1 MGPVEEGDHWV
12 QGTYSAGINWRVCL
26 LFSDFSGK
34 DKMNKKKQRN
44 SGIWF
49 IQIGYSFIYSFIY
62 LFISRQG
69 FCIAP
74 AVLEL
79 AL

>member
-1 MGPVEEGDHWV
+1 MGPVEEGDRV
-12 QGTYSAGINWRVCL
+12 QMGTYSAGNSWRVCL

-49 IQIGYSFIYSFIY
+49 IQIGF
-62 LFISRQG
+62 LFY
-69 FCIAP
+69 FYF
-74 AVLEL
+74 
-79 AL
+79 